1 MSKAFTRIVSG
12 GQRFSASQKSG
23 SYRKFTSRFFGSYLP
38 ASQLGR
44 ERLTVCPRNPRLE
57 VRFSGL
63 YLITD
68 TSSGKVYVG
77 SAYGHEG
84 IWQRWSNYCKNGHGG
99 NKELKALLQA
109 KGKEYASYF
118 QFSLLEVCDLDAS
131 EEVVLP
137 REKHWM
143 EVMCSREF
151 GLN

>member
-1 MSKAFTRIVSG
+1 MGPQTG
-12 GQRFSASQKSG
+12 RFNQHPDLQNENAQTKG
-23 SYRKFTSRFFGSYLP
+23 KEQMGLLP
-38 ASQLGR
+38 LP
-44 ERLTVCPRNPRLE
+44 ERLAR
-57 VRFSGL
+57 
-63 YLITD
+63 D
-68 TSSGKVYVG
+68 
-77 SAYGHEG
+77 
-84 IWQRWSNYCKNGHGG
+84 HGG

>member
-1 MSKAFTRIVSG
+1 
-12 GQRFSASQKSG
+12 
-23 SYRKFTSRFFGSYLP
+23 LP
-38 ASQLGR
+38 ASKLEL
-44 ERLTVCPRNPRLE
+44 ERLTVCPCNPRLE

-118 QFSLLEVCDLDAS
+118 QFSLLEICDLDAS